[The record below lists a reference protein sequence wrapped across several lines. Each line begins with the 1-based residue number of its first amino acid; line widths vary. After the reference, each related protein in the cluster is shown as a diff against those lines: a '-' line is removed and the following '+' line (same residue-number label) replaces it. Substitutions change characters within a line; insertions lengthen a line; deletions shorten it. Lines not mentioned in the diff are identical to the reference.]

1 MIKLHRISSLMCLIL
16 LLFILS
22 GCADRPFLTKEG
34 TYSIVSVSAED
45 TIQRTPIELTWNS
58 NIAVMQKL
66 LLEASFVLSDL
77 HSIPEAE
84 PGEALAQGDLA
95 SAPPQQ
101 PEDALVLSEERAT
114 ITADA
119 LEPAKDP
126 PASKEDG
133 QAIPNASD
141 GGSADENPGSLP
153 DEPTGTVLLEATF
166 PEVKPFELL
175 IDNELKTLHISSI
188 QIEVIGNH
196 PSRVLLNQSIVL
208 QGIANPN
215 LQSAFEE
222 YLKMQQK
229 TEQIPGNAQ
238 VKTHSAH

>member
-1 MIKLHRISSLMCLIL
+1 MIKFRRISSLMCLIL

-34 TYSIVSVSAED
+34 TYSIVSISPED
-45 TIQRTPIELTWNS
+45 TIQKTPIELTWNS

-84 PGEALAQGDLA
+84 PGEALAQEEATLVQA
-95 SAPPQQ
+95 EESTAALT
-101 PEDALVLSEERAT
+101 DA
-114 ITADA
+114 I
-119 LEPAKDP
+119 EPAQDLNELKIDSKAEIP
-126 PASKEDG
+126 GNLPGEPAG
-133 QAIPNASD
+133 V
-141 GGSADENPGSLP
+141 
-153 DEPTGTVLLEATF
+153 VLLEATF
-166 PEVKPFELL
+166 PEVKSFELL

-208 QGIANPN
+208 QGIPNPN

-229 TEQIPGNAQ
+229 TEQIPGNA
-238 VKTHSAH
+238 

>member
-1 MIKLHRISSLMCLIL
+1 MIKFRRISSLVCLIL

-34 TYSIVSVSAED
+34 AYSIVSISAED

-77 HSIPEAE
+77 HSIPETE
-84 PGEALAQGDLA
+84 PGETLAQDEA
-95 SAPPQQ
+95 SLGQTEESTA
-101 PEDALVLSEERAT
+101 ALTEA
-114 ITADA
+114 I
-119 LEPAKDP
+119 EPAQGLNELKGD
-126 PASKEDG
+126 SKAE
-133 QAIPNASD
+133 IPD
-141 GGSADENPGSLP
+141 SLP
-153 DEPTGTVLLEATF
+153 GETAGAVLLEATF
-166 PEVKPFELL
+166 PEVKSFELL

-208 QGIANPN
+208 QGIPNPN

-229 TEQIPGNAQ
+229 TEHISGNA
-238 VKTHSAH
+238 

>member
-1 MIKLHRISSLMCLIL
+1 MCLIL

-34 TYSIVSVSAED
+34 TYSIVSVSPED

-77 HSIPEAE
+77 HSIPEAG

-95 SAPPQQ
+95 SAPPKQS
-101 PEDALVLSEERAT
+101 EDALVLSEERAT

-126 PASKEDG
+126 LASKEDG
-133 QAIPNASD
+133 QATPNASD

-153 DEPTGTVLLEATF
+153 GEPTWTVLLEATF

-238 VKTHSAH
+238 VKTHLAH